1 MKNFLLLLLVSLIL
15 GFSVKWFALEV
26 FMVPTESMEPT
37 IRKGAK
43 VWVNKVMLGFFNK
56 KDIVSFERFGENF
69 VKRIVGVPHDT
80 VYFDGQ
86 KFQVLKENQILFKK
100 NIYNLPLFII
110 PKKGQKIFLD
120 EKNRDF
126 YLPLIEKYEEVQA
139 GNIIGKIFIN
149 NAETDHYTFK
159 YNYYFIQGD
168 NTEESLDSR
177 NFGLIPEK
185 NIIGEVLFYQ

>member
-1 MKNFLLLLLVSLIL
+1 MKNFLTLLVVSLIL

-26 FMVPTESMEPT
+26 FTVPTDSMEPT
-37 IRKGAK
+37 ILRGGK
-43 VWVNKVMLGFFNK
+43 VWVNKVTLGFFNK
-56 KDIVSFERFGENF
+56 NNIVSFERFGENF
-69 VKRIVGVPHDT
+69 VKRIVGVPQDT

-86 KFQVLKENQILFKK
+86 KFQILGKNQNFFTK
-100 NIYNLPLFII
+100 NIYNYSLFII
-110 PKKGQKIFLD
+110 PKKGQKIFFD

-159 YNYYFIQGD
+159 YNYYFLQGD
-168 NTEESLDSR
+168 NTEGSIDSR
-177 NFGLIPEK
+177 DWGLIAQK
-185 NIIGEVLFYQ
+185 NIFGKILFYD